1 MKKASEKLKQGKKLT
16 WEEFKILAEKQKVKS
31 LKTRK
36 K

>member
-1 MKKASEKLKQGKKLT
+1 VEKASEKLKRGEKLS
-16 WEEFKILAEKQKVKS
+16 WEEFKILAEKKKLQS